1 MSLVSTAF
9 PWTNDELPNKKR
21 TPAMNRKTIKS
32 KPSTLDVQSVQKQD
46 FMIYDVTEVE
56 ERADERTNRVTE
68 IINQMSAVSIEND
81 GSGLADFVPPPNPEI
96 QQRKPLDTNLGM
108 PLQMPPSM
116 DRSTDRQ
123 SSSTDRSAERTSYNY
138 PAYTNDDKPLGNYRD
153 VYSAQQSIPSTK
165 PYYSMMGL
173 SNGAEGFSNL
183 RGGDSKLFDKINYM
197 IHMLENMEAEKTAN
211 ITEEFVLYS
220 FTGIFIIFVLD
231 TFLKTGKY
239 VR

>member
-32 KPSTLDVQSVQKQD
+32 KPSTLDVQPVQKQD
-46 FMIYDVTEVE
+46 FMIYDITEVE

-68 IINQMSAVSIEND
+68 IINQMSAVSIDND
-81 GSGLADFVPPPNPEI
+81 GSGLADFTPPPNPAV
-96 QQRKPLDTNLGM
+96 QQKKPFDTNLGM
-108 PLQMPPSM
+108 PLQMPPS
-116 DRSTDRQ
+116 
-123 SSSTDRSAERTSYNY
+123 TDRSVDRTSYNY

-165 PYYSMMGL
+165 PYYSMTGL

-183 RGGDSKLFDKINYM
+183 GGDSKLLDKINYM

>member
-68 IINQMSAVSIEND
+68 IINQMSAVAIEND

-96 QQRKPLDTNLGM
+96 QQKKPFDTNLGM

-116 DRSTDRQ
+116 DRQ
-123 SSSTDRSAERTSYNY
+123 SSSNERTSYNY
-138 PAYTNDDKPLGNYRD
+138 PAYTNDDKPLGNYRE
-153 VYSAQQSIPSTK
+153 VYSGIQSVPSTK
-165 PYYSMMGL
+165 PYYSMTGL
-173 SNGAEGFSNL
+173 NNGAEGFSNIG
-183 RGGDSKLFDKINYM
+183 GGDSKLLDKINYM

>member
-68 IINQMSAVSIEND
+68 IINQMSAVAIEND
-81 GSGLADFVPPPNPEI
+81 GSGLADFVPPPNPAV
-96 QQRKPLDTNLGM
+96 QQKKPLDTNLGM

-116 DRSTDRQ
+116 DRSN
-123 SSSTDRSAERTSYNY
+123 ERTSYNY
-138 PAYTNDDKPLGNYRD
+138 PAYTNDDKPLGNYRE
-153 VYSAQQSIPSTK
+153 VYTAQQTIPSTK

-173 SNGAEGFSNL
+173 SNGAEGFSNIG
-183 RGGDSKLFDKINYM
+183 GGDSNLLDKINYM

>member
-32 KPSTLDVQSVQKQD
+32 KPPTLDVQPVQKQD

-68 IINQMSAVSIEND
+68 IINQMSAVSIDND
-81 GSGLADFVPPPNPEI
+81 GSGLADFTPPPNPAV
-96 QQRKPLDTNLGM
+96 QQKKPFDTNLGM
-108 PLQMPPSM
+108 PLQMPP
-116 DRSTDRQ
+116 
-123 SSSTDRSAERTSYNY
+123 STDRSAERTSYNY

-153 VYSAQQSIPSTK
+153 VYSGIQSVPSTK

-173 SNGAEGFSNL
+173 SNGAEGFSN
-183 RGGDSKLFDKINYM
+183 GGDSKLLDKINYM

>member
-32 KPSTLDVQSVQKQD
+32 KPLNDLQSVQKQD
-46 FMIYDVTEVE
+46 FMIYDITEVE
-56 ERADERTNRVTE
+56 EKADERTNRVTE
-68 IINQMSAVSIEND
+68 IINQMSAVAIDND
-81 GSGLADFVPPPNPEI
+81 GSGLADFTPPPNPEI
-96 QQRKPLDTNLGM
+96 QQKKPMDTNLGM
-108 PLQMPPSM
+108 PLQMPPSA
-116 DRSTDRQ
+116 DRSFNFPPY
-123 SSSTDRSAERTSYNY
+123 SS
-138 PAYTNDDKPLGNYRD
+138 DKPLGNYRE
-153 VYSAQQSIPSTK
+153 VYTAAPTIPSSTK

-173 SNGAEGFSNL
+173 SNGGSQNMGM
-183 RGGDSKLFDKINYM
+183 GGDNKLLDKINYM
-197 IHMLENMEAEKTAN
+197 IYMLENMESEKTAN

>member
-32 KPSTLDVQSVQKQD
+32 KPPSLDVQSVQKQD

-68 IINQMSAVSIEND
+68 IINQMSAVAIEND
-81 GSGLADFVPPPNPEI
+81 GSGLADFLPPPNPAV
-96 QQRKPLDTNLGM
+96 QQKKPFDTNLGM

-116 DRSTDRQ
+116 DRST
-123 SSSTDRSAERTSYNY
+123 ERTSYNY
-138 PAYTNDDKPLGNYRD
+138 PAYTNDDKPLGNYRE
-153 VYSAQQSIPSTK
+153 VYSGIQSIPSTK

-173 SNGAEGFSNL
+173 SNGAEGFSNIG
-183 RGGDSKLFDKINYM
+183 GGDSKLLDKINYM

>member
-68 IINQMSAVSIEND
+68 IINQMSAVAIEND

-96 QQRKPLDTNLGM
+96 QQKKPLDTNLVM

-116 DRSTDRQ
+116 DRQ
-123 SSSTDRSAERTSYNY
+123 SSSNERTSYNY
-138 PAYTNDDKPLGNYRD
+138 PAYTNDDKPLGNYRE
-153 VYSAQQSIPSTK
+153 VYSGIQSVPSTK
-165 PYYSMMGL
+165 PYYSMTGL
-173 SNGAEGFSNL
+173 NNGAEGFSNL
-183 RGGDSKLFDKINYM
+183 GGGDIKLLDKINYM